1 MQIIIS
7 YCDFYINISEWNL
20 VCSIDLKRKKTI
32 LEGFIWKKWVISKRK
47 IYSLWYSVALK
58 LTVNIQFH
66 FNCDNLCQ
74 AWFQI
79 YNFHYAPFD
88 SYVCMCVLSVD
99 QRLIAAGLGT
109 PLLLLAPSSPPEA
122 RLGPPGSAGGERPD
136 PVSGQDTLSG
146 PSVIAI
152 ISSHHYWYS
161 DHLLPSHNPS

>member
-32 LEGFIWKKWVISKRK
+32 LEGFIWKKWVISKRR

-109 PLLLLAPSSPPEA
+109 PLLLLALVSSSTTKHGAEA
-122 RLGPPGSAGGERPD
+122 RVCLHEAKCHDETQPGWECHHHPP
-136 PVSGQDTLSG
+136 PVTLL
-146 PSVIAI
+146 I
-152 ISSHHYWYS
+152 YRW
-161 DHLLPSHNPS
+161 